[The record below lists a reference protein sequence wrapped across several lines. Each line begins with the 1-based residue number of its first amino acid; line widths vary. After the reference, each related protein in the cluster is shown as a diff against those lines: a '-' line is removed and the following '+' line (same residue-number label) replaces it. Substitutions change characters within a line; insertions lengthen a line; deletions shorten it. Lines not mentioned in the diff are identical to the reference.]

1 MTGYA
6 SETGKKDGKKNFSCI
21 CIAILLSVYLTGSQ
35 SFASVNTSCD
45 CPQVSAK
52 SAIVM
57 IADTG
62 QVLYEKNPYEKLPMA
77 STTKIMTALLT
88 LEEAA
93 KDNREVTITKEM
105 ISVEGS
111 SLGLR
116 EGDVLTLESIAKG
129 MLAVSG
135 NDAANSA
142 AIAVAGSVDSFVE
155 KMNEKAIMFGMN
167 DTHFVTP
174 SGLDRGDHHST
185 AYDMAIL
192 ASHAL
197 ENDMFLNIVSKPSI
211 SVPFINP
218 QSVRMLRNS
227 NRLLREYN
235 GAIGVKT
242 GYTILA
248 KRCLVTSAERN
259 GIRLVAVTLNDPNDW
274 DDHKKMLDFGFANC
288 EKKTFGEDT
297 SLQVPVVGGE
307 KDMIDLTVQNLV
319 TLPIKKDCANDMRE
333 VINIPQF
340 VYAPINKNDVIGT
353 ISYEQ
358 NGKTIAKINLIAN
371 EACSEKYIKKNI
383 FQKIKEFF
391 FQKQN

>member
-1 MTGYA
+1 MAGYA
-6 SETGKKDGKKNFSCI
+6 GEINKKESKKNFSCI

-35 SFASVNTSCD
+35 NLASGNTSCD

-62 QVLYEKNPYEKLPMA
+62 QVIYEKNPHEKLPMA

-88 LEEAA
+88 LEEAV
-93 KDNREVTITKEM
+93 KDNKEITITKEM

-116 EGDVLTLESIAKG
+116 EGDILTLESLARG

-142 AIAVAGSVDSFVE
+142 AIAVSGSIDNFVK
-155 KMNEKAIMFGMN
+155 KMNEKANMFGMSN
-167 DTHFVTP
+167 THFVTP

-197 ENDMFLNIVSKPSI
+197 ENEMFLNIVSKPSI
-211 SVPFINP
+211 PVPFINP
-218 QSVRMLRNS
+218 KSVKMLKNS

-248 KRCLVTSAERN
+248 KRCLVSSAERN
-259 GIRLVAVTLNDPNDW
+259 GIRLIAVTLNDVNDW

-288 EKKTFGEDT
+288 EKKVFGKDIP
-297 SLQVPVVGGE
+297 LQVPVVGGE
-307 KDMIDLTVQNLV
+307 KDMIDLTVQNPV
-319 TLPIKKDCANDMRE
+319 TLPIKKGCINDIHE
-333 VINIPQF
+333 IIDIPNF
-340 VYAPINKNDVIGT
+340 VYAPISKNDVIST

-358 NGKTIAKINLIAN
+358 NGKIIAKINLIAN
-371 EACSEKYIKKNI
+371 EACSEKYVKKNI
-383 FQKIKEFF
+383 FQKIKKFF
-391 FQKQN
+391 LRR

>member
-1 MTGYA
+1 MTEYA
-6 SETGKKDGKKNFSCI
+6 GEIRSKKDSKKNFSCM
-21 CIAILLSVYLTGSQ
+21 CIAVLLSVYLTGTQ
-35 SFASVNTSCD
+35 SFASSDQSCK

-62 QVLYEKNPYEKLPMA
+62 QVLYEKNSHEKLPMA
-77 STTKIMTALLT
+77 STTKIMTSLIT

-116 EGDVLTLESIAKG
+116 EGDVLTLESLAKG

-142 AIAVAGSVDSFVE
+142 AIAVSGSVDSFVE
-155 KMNEKAIMFGMN
+155 KMNEKAKMFGMSN
-167 DTHFVTP
+167 THFVTP

-192 ASHAL
+192 ASHAM
-197 ENDMFLNIVSKPSI
+197 ENEMFYNIVSKPSI

-218 QSVRMLRNS
+218 KSVRMLRNS
-227 NRLLREYN
+227 NRLLKEYN
-235 GAIGVKT
+235 GAVGVKT
-242 GYTILA
+242 GYTVLA
-248 KRCLVTSAERN
+248 KRCLVSSAERN
-259 GIRLVAVTLNDPNDW
+259 GIRLVAVTLNAPNDW

-288 EKKTFGEDT
+288 EKKVFGDNA
-297 SLQVPVVGGE
+297 SLQIPVVGGE
-307 KDMIDLTVQNLV
+307 KDMIDIVAQNAVTV
-319 TLPIKKDCANDMRE
+319 PIKRDCANEIHE
-333 VINIPQF
+333 VINIPHF
-340 VYAPINKNDVIGT
+340 VYAPINKNDVIGN

-358 NGKTIAKINLIAN
+358 DGKIIAKVNLIAG
-371 EACSEKYIKKNI
+371 EACSEKCVKKNI
-383 FQKIKEFF
+383 FQKIKDFF
-391 FQKQN
+391 FDR